1 MTRTTFLTLVR
12 EFLQCQNIFFSYG
25 TCWYLKNKL
34 RASHIMIWLGNAF
47 ALSLL
52 RSAGDFHP
60 GLLRYYPR
68 VDPMAMNA
76 APRRRE

>member
-25 TCWYLKNKL
+25 TCWYLKNKV

-60 GLLRYYPR
+60 GLLPPR
-68 VDPMAMNA
+68 LFAGNE
-76 APRRRE
+76 RGSSSQ